1 MRRDRTAIIVRTTMA
16 AIRELLAEVRE
27 DAVAGALLGDAD
39 VDDVLLV
46 AVTLLLEVAEVA
58 M

>member
-1 MRRDRTAIIVRTTMA
+1 MA

-27 DAVAGALLGDAD
+27 DAVAGALLGDTD